1 MRNYTR
7 FLSAERDQQMHA
19 CMCMYVCMYGL
30 KFSIWP
36 ARNVGIS
43 VMESKQLSQAFCV
56 GANTHGIVNF
66 GNTSRT

>member
-1 MRNYTR
+1 
-7 FLSAERDQQMHA
+7 MHA

-43 VMESKQLSQAFCV
+43 VTESKQLSQGFCV